1 MASRA
6 SLAETGGTADTT
18 APLDTAAHAHP
29 TERYEISRAL
39 TWYAMAH
46 ETRSASKAY
55 GDQLLTLGTAGDF
68 RQFAA
73 YYGHIPKPSQVF
85 DGKHAWKIGDK
96 HVGFG
101 IAVFDATVRPE
112 WEDPGNR
119 KGIDLVVRH
128 AFAPAALDETWVQM
142 LLLLVN
148 GELEEA
154 TGVRLVCK
162 HDRRGV
168 MHKLE
173 VWARTTPAG
182 RCCRSACQRA
192 PRPGFA
198 IVPRREIG
206 VR

>member
-1 MASRA
+1 MACRA
-6 SLAETGGTADTT
+6 TPADGVAGTTDS
-18 APLDTAAHAHP
+18 LDTADS
-29 TERYEISRAL
+29 TEPYEIPRAL

-46 ETRSASKAY
+46 ETKTAAKAY

-68 RQFAA
+68 RSFAA

-85 DGKHAWKIGDK
+85 DGKHAWKSGDK

-101 IAVFDATVRPE
+101 IAVFDAAVRPE
-112 WEDPGNR
+112 WEDPSNR

-128 AFAPAALDETWVQM
+128 AFAPAALDEAWVQL

-168 MHKLE
+168 LHKLE
-173 VWARTTPAG
+173 VWARTTSDGPVLQKRLNARLG
-182 RCCRSACQRA
+182 LA
-192 PRPGFA
+192 FA
-198 IVPRREIG
+198 IVPRRHH
-206 VR
+206 R